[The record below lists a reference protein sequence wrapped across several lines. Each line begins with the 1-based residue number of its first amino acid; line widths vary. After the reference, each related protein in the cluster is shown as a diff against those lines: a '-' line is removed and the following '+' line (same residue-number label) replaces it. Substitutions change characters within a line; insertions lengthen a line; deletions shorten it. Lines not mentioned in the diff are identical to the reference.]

1 MWVKI
6 QLQFKKFQHYIINSI
21 AFYPILIGLL
31 FLMISI
37 LSLTFEFSERGTQLK
52 MNWQFLSLKD
62 ASTARTII
70 SAVTAG
76 IISITVFS
84 FSMVMIVL
92 NQTASQ
98 MSNRILDNLIGS
110 RFQQI
115 TLGIYVGTLVYSFFI
130 LSTIRDNDSG
140 LHVPALST
148 YLLILITIFDIF
160 LFIYFLHYITQSVK
174 YNVIIRRIF
183 QETLGSMK
191 QFCIL
196 ENETRASLLF
206 QSDFTID
213 FPRTGVFAGFNERVL
228 LELCQK
234 NDCVVH
240 VLHPTGTFV
249 MKGFPIM
256 QINKKLPVKILRQM
270 TDTVFV
276 MESDAIGS
284 NYLYGF
290 QQLTE
295 VAIKALS
302 PGINDPGT
310 AIESLRSL
318 FQLLNVRLNH
328 FPKIELH
335 SEDEQKRILLS
346 VVSFEKMFSDSIFPI
361 WDYGKNDRLIQ
372 QELLQLLTQ
381 MQSLTTKSIVQTL
394 MEEVK
399 SKITTN
405 ALPSSYET
413 IS

>member
-21 AFYPILIGLL
+21 AFYPIIIGLL
-31 FLMISI
+31 FLLISV
-37 LSLTFEFSERGTQLK
+37 LSLTYEFSESGKQLK

-174 YNVIIRRIF
+174 YNVIIRRIY

-191 QFCIL
+191 QFCVL
-196 ENETRASLLF
+196 ENETKTGILF
-206 QSDFTID
+206 HAEQIIG
-213 FPRTGVFAGFNERVL
+213 FPRTGVFSGFNERVL

-234 NDCVVH
+234 NDCVLQ
-240 VLHPTGTFV
+240 VLHPNGTFL
-249 MKGFPIM
+249 MKGLPIM
-256 QINKKLPVKILRQM
+256 QINKNLPVKILRQM

-328 FPKIELH
+328 FPKIELQ
-335 SEDEQKRILLS
+335 SEDAQKRILLS

-381 MQSLTTKSIVQTL
+381 MQSLTTKSIVQNL